1 MYQPKHFEET
11 RPEFLRELIAA
22 HPLATLVTMT
32 DGGLEANH
40 IPLVLDT
47 GPDDG
52 PHGTLRGHVARANP
66 MWRTLR
72 ADVEALAVFQGPHA
86 YVSPG
91 WYPSKREH
99 GKVVPTWNYAVVHAQ
114 GSLRFIDDPQ
124 WLKSFVARLADIHEA
139 AQREPWK
146 LADAPADFTEQMLK
160 AIVGFEMPV
169 TRIAG
174 KWKVSQNRPAADRE
188 AVAAALGQKA
198 DSDSRAMARQV
209 RERST

>member
-1 MYQPKHFEET
+1 
-11 RPEFLRELIAA
+11 
-22 HPLATLVTMT
+22 
-32 DGGLEANH
+32 
-40 IPLVLDT
+40 
-47 GPDDG
+47 
-52 PHGTLRGHVARANP
+52 

-72 ADVEALAVFQGPHA
+72 ADVEALAVFQGPQA

-114 GSLRFIDDPQ
+114 GPLRFIDDPQ
-124 WLKSFVARLADIHEA
+124 WLISFVSRLADIHEA
-139 AQREPWK
+139 GLSEPWK

-198 DSDSRAMARQV
+198 DTDSRAMGRQV

>member
-11 RPEFLRELIAA
+11 RPEFLQELIAA

-32 DGGLEANH
+32 DAGLEANH
-40 IPLVLDT
+40 IPLVLDS
-47 GPDDG
+47 GPGDG

-66 MWRTLR
+66 VWRSAR
-72 ADVEALAVFQGPHA
+72 SDVEALAVFQGPHA

-114 GSLRFIDDPQ
+114 GPLRFIDDAG
-124 WLKSFVARLADIHEA
+124 WLHSFVSRLADMHEA
-139 AQREPWK
+139 GQATPWK
-146 LADAPADFTEQMLK
+146 LGDAPEDFTRQMLK
-160 AIVGFEMPV
+160 AIVGLEIPV

-174 KWKVSQNRPAADRE
+174 KWKVSQNRPTTDRE
-188 AVAAALGQKA
+188 AVAAALAESA
-198 DSDSRAMARQV
+198 DSAHRAMAGLV
-209 RERST
+209 RERSG